1 MKKSLIIQCLT
12 LLIIMFFCI
21 NFLSLSLFNGKES
34 MLVKSS
40 SFEQVLSVLQTPTDL
55 ISKMMDNNSSKQTNN
70 TKKDK
75 EENLKFLEYLLPV
88 TFINFSSIANSF
100 NIYPIKHLAN
110 SIYIYFVTEIDY
122 PIKIPFLRCIFLLL
136 LLKLIFS
143 ILKRSISIN
152 YNMINIDK
160 RACIV

>member
-1 MKKSLIIQCLT
+1 MKKSLITQCLT
-12 LLIIMFFCI
+12 LLIIIFFCV
-21 NFLSLSLFNGKES
+21 NFLSLSLFNGKE
-34 MLVKSS
+34 LTLIKNS
-40 SFEQVLSVLQTPTDL
+40 SFEQILSVLQMPTDL

>member
-1 MKKSLIIQCLT
+1 MKVSLKKQCLS
-12 LLIIMFFCI
+12 LLIIMFFSF

-34 MLVKSS
+34 TLIKYS
-40 SFEQVLSVLQTPTDL
+40 SFEQILSALQTPTDL
-55 ISKMMDNNSSKQTNN
+55 ISKMMDNNESEKTNN

-75 EENLKFLEYLLPV
+75 EKNSTFLEYLLPV
-88 TFINFSSIANSF
+88 ISVNISSILNNF
-100 NIYPIKHLAN
+100 NIYPIKYLVN
-110 SIYIYFVTEIDY
+110 SIYNCFSMEIDY

-152 YNMINIDK
+152 YNMINIEK

>member
-1 MKKSLIIQCLT
+1 
-12 LLIIMFFCI
+12 
-21 NFLSLSLFNGKES
+21 
-34 MLVKSS
+34 
-40 SFEQVLSVLQTPTDL
+40 VLQTPTDL